1 MTRSDARLNRKLI
14 MEAFHKATSEERASM
29 PTMSEIVTLSGLGR
43 GTVYRHFP
51 DIGALS
57 FSFMAEGYEALFS
70 TSRALLNDANNS
82 HETFE
87 ALKDHLHRYRAFTHQ
102 HLALLT
108 TPECMT
114 SEGYALAHK
123 SQRQCVRRAFRD
135 IAGLGKESPFLLE
148 AAVDLISRVADPEH
162 LKAAGISQNSADDQA
177 DADIELALHLS
188 KEILKQF

>member
-1 MTRSDARLNRKLI
+1 
-14 MEAFHKATSEERASM
+14 ME
-29 PTMSEIVTLSGLGR
+29 
-43 GTVYRHFP
+43 
-51 DIGALS
+51 
-57 FSFMAEGYEALFS
+57 
-70 TSRALLNDANNS
+70 
-82 HETFE
+82 
-87 ALKDHLHRYRAFTHQ
+87 DHLLRYRAFTHQ

-148 AAVDLISRVADPEH
+148 AAVDLISRVSDPEH
-162 LKAAGISQNSADDQA
+162 LKAAGISQNSSDDQA
-177 DADIELALHLS
+177 EADIKLALHLS